1 MYRSRRRGVH
11 QENDAAMVRLEK
23 EGGQHK
29 RAQHIGFWNHALFM
43 YFCCNC
49 MLNKNRMVS
58 TTMIGSGC
66 GGRKPK
72 AAANYFLSELSLA
85 Q

>member
-1 MYRSRRRGVH
+1 MYHEHDNMLTSPFSNVQKQRRGVH

-29 RAQHIGFWNHALFM
+29 RAQHIGFWNHALFV

-49 MLNKNRMVS
+49 MLEK
-58 TTMIGSGC
+58 
-66 GGRKPK
+66 
-72 AAANYFLSELSLA
+72 
-85 Q
+85 